1 MKKIILAVI
10 VLSLL
15 GCAAADK
22 RSYGPRFDRDQ
33 VLAIKPGVTTRDG
46 ILTMFGKPGEV
57 SSAAGQETLIYV
69 FQEKSV
75 PSYLGGL
82 VVDETRS
89 KTSTSTL
96 TIILKDDVVYSFDF
110 KRVEN

>member
-1 MKKIILAVI
+1 MKKIILAAI

-15 GCAAADK
+15 GCASAQV
-22 RSYGPRFDRDQ
+22 RSNGPRLDREQ
-33 VLAIKPGVTTRDG
+33 VLTIKAGVTTKDG
-46 ILTMFGKPGEV
+46 ILTMFGKPAEV
-57 SSAAGQETLIYV
+57 SSAAGQETLTYV

-96 TIILKDDVVYSFDF
+96 TVILKDDVVYSFDF